1 MAQLSL
7 FLVVLLALVIPIFM
21 ARFQISTVPTAV
33 AEIIVGIIMGSS
45 GFNLIIST
53 HDLTFLSNLGV
64 TLLMFLSGMEI
75 DFDILQRKDSS
86 KSKSHAGK
94 TVNPIK
100 IAVTAFG
107 GIMVMAVV
115 LAFAL
120 RAMGLFSE
128 VMLAAIILMT
138 VALGVVIATL
148 KEKDILNRPIRQTV
162 LLTAVLGEVIPLLLL
177 TIYASINGG
186 NAEQLW
192 LIILLF
198 LAAIFLLRRFKQP
211 YVWFANVTKATTQL
225 DIRLAFFL
233 IFALVTVAQT
243 VGAENIL
250 GAFLAGMVMKL
261 LEPSEATKDKLTSIG
276 YGFFIP
282 IFFIMTGVR
291 LNLRSLFTQPQ
302 ALMLIPVF
310 IMTGVGLNL
319 RSLFGKPSSL
329 MLLPVLVIFLLIAKL
344 PVVLTYMRY
353 FQKRNAFAGGFLTAT
368 TITIVLPTLQVA
380 RKLHAITSTQSDAFI
395 LAAVIV
401 CILSPIVFNS
411 NFVLLPEDKIKKT
424 VSIVGANAMTVPVA
438 HDLHDN
444 WYSVKMF
451 TGDQDR
457 YETYD
462 SRVENL
468 TFLSDLNQKT
478 LEKDGVFDCD
488 IFVASTHIDEVNIK
502 LARMAQEVGVERVI
516 ARLGQVNSD
525 TVDEF
530 RQKNIEIFNFTNVR
544 AALMRALIE
553 TPTVYKIITDTKNVL
568 YSVKVENTHYTG
580 KPLADLDFIDKITVS
595 RIRRGD
601 EWLIPHGWTVIE
613 PGDILVFSGEF
624 KVADHV
630 RDLLSHE

>member
-21 ARFQISTVPTAV
+21 ARFQISNVPTAV

-45 GFNLIIST
+45 GFNLITST
-53 HDLTFLSNLGV
+53 HDLTLLSNLGV
-64 TLLMFLSGMEI
+64 ILLMFLSGMEI
-75 DFDILQRKDSS
+75 DFDLLQRKNNPKG
-86 KSKSHAGK
+86 KSQAGK
-94 TVNPIK
+94 TVDPLKTAI
-100 IAVTAFG
+100 TAFI
-107 GIMVMAVV
+107 GIVIMAFV
-115 LAFAL
+115 LAYVL
-120 RAMGLFSE
+120 RLTGLFSE

-148 KEKDILNRPIRQTV
+148 KEKDILGRPIGQTI

-198 LAAIFLLRRFKQP
+198 VAAIFLLRRFKQP
-211 YVWFANVTKATTQL
+211 YLWFAKITKSTTQL

-233 IFALVTVAQT
+233 IFALVTVAET

-282 IFFIMTGVR
+282 IFFIMTGV
-291 LNLRSLFTQPQ
+291 
-302 ALMLIPVF
+302 
-310 IMTGVGLNL
+310 GLNL
-319 RSLFGKPSSL
+319 RSLFAHPSSL
-329 MLLPVLVIFLLIAKL
+329 MLLPVLVIFLFIAKV
-344 PVVLTYMRY
+344 PVLLTYVRY
-353 FQKRNAFAGGFLTAT
+353 FQKKNAFAGGFLTAT

-411 NFVLLPEDKIKKT
+411 NFVLLPEDKIKEK
-424 VSIVGANAMTVPVA
+424 VAIVGANSVTVPVA
-438 HDLHDN
+438 HDLHAN

-451 TGDQDR
+451 TDKKNQ
-457 YETYD
+457 YKTYD

-468 TFLSDLNQKT
+468 TFLPNLDEET
-478 LEKDGVFDCD
+478 LEKDGVFDGD
-488 IFVASTHIDEVNIK
+488 IVVAANRADEDNIK
-502 LARMAQEVGVERVI
+502 IARMAKEKGVNRVI
-516 ARLGQVNSD
+516 ARLSEVDSKTLTEFNEKGIEVFNS
-525 TVDEF
+525 
-530 RQKNIEIFNFTNVR
+530 TNVH
-544 AALMRALIE
+544 AALMRAMIE
-553 TPTVYKIITDTKNVL
+553 SPTVYRIMTDTKNIL
-568 YSVKVENTHYTG
+568 YSVKVKNTHYTG
-580 KPLADLDFIDKITVS
+580 RQLMDLEFIDQITVS
-595 RIRRGD
+595 RIKRGD
-601 EWLIPHGWTVIE
+601 EWLIPRGATVIE

-624 KVADHV
+624 KVADRV
-630 RDLLSHE
+630 RDLLSKE

>member
-21 ARFQISTVPTAV
+21 ARFQISNVPTAV

-45 GFNLIIST
+45 GFNLITST
-53 HDLTFLSNLGV
+53 HDLTLLSNLGV
-64 TLLMFLSGMEI
+64 ILLMFLSGMEI
-75 DFDILQRKDSS
+75 DFDLLQRKNNPKG
-86 KSKSHAGK
+86 KSQAGK
-94 TVNPIK
+94 TVDPLKTAI
-100 IAVTAFG
+100 TAFI
-107 GIMVMAVV
+107 GIVIMAFV
-115 LAFAL
+115 LAYVL
-120 RAMGLFSE
+120 RLTGLFSE

-148 KEKDILNRPIRQTV
+148 KEKDILGRPIGQTI

-198 LAAIFLLRRFKQP
+198 VAAIFLLRRFKQP
-211 YVWFANVTKATTQL
+211 YLWFAKITKSTTQL

-233 IFALVTVAQT
+233 IFALVTVAET

-261 LEPSEATKDKLTSIG
+261 LEPSEDTKDKLTSIG

-282 IFFIMTGVR
+282 IFFIMTGV
-291 LNLRSLFTQPQ
+291 
-302 ALMLIPVF
+302 
-310 IMTGVGLNL
+310 GLNL
-319 RSLFGKPSSL
+319 RSLFAHPSSL
-329 MLLPVLVIFLLIAKL
+329 MLLPVLVIFLFIAKV
-344 PVVLTYMRY
+344 PVLLTYVRY
-353 FQKRNAFAGGFLTAT
+353 FQKKNAFAGGFLTAT

-411 NFVLLPEDKIKKT
+411 NFVLLPEDKIKEK
-424 VSIVGANAMTVPVA
+424 VAIVGANAVTVPVA
-438 HDLHDN
+438 HDLHAN

-451 TGDQDR
+451 TDKKNQ
-457 YETYD
+457 YKTYD

-468 TFLSDLNQKT
+468 TFLPNLDEET
-478 LEKDGVFDCD
+478 LEKDGVFDGD
-488 IFVASTHIDEVNIK
+488 IVVAANRADEDNIK
-502 LARMAQEVGVERVI
+502 IARMAKEKGVNRVI
-516 ARLGQVNSD
+516 ARLSEVDSKTLTEFNEKGIEVFNS
-525 TVDEF
+525 
-530 RQKNIEIFNFTNVR
+530 TNVH
-544 AALMRALIE
+544 AALMRAMIE
-553 TPTVYKIITDTKNVL
+553 SPTVYRIMTDTKNIL
-568 YSVKVENTHYTG
+568 YSVKVKNTHYTG
-580 KPLADLDFIDKITVS
+580 RQLMDLEFIDQITVS
-595 RIRRGD
+595 RIKRGD
-601 EWLIPHGWTVIE
+601 EWLIPRGSTVIE

-624 KVADHV
+624 KVADRV
-630 RDLLSHE
+630 RDLLSKE

>member
-21 ARFQISTVPTAV
+21 ARFQISNVPTAV
-33 AEIIVGIIMGSS
+33 AEIIVGIVMGSS
-45 GFNLIIST
+45 GFNLITST

-64 TLLMFLSGMEI
+64 ILLMFLSGMEI
-75 DFDILQRKDSS
+75 DFDLLQRKNNPKG
-86 KSKSHAGK
+86 KSQAGK
-94 TVNPIK
+94 TVDPLKTAI
-100 IAVTAFG
+100 TAFI
-107 GIMVMAVV
+107 GIVVMAFV
-115 LAFAL
+115 LAYIL
-120 RAMGLFSE
+120 RLTGLFSE

-148 KEKDILNRPIRQTV
+148 KEKDILGRPIGQTI

-177 TIYASINGG
+177 TIYASVNGG

-198 LAAIFLLRRFKQP
+198 AAAIFLLRRFKQP
-211 YVWFANVTKATTQL
+211 YLWFAKITKATTQL

-233 IFALVTVAQT
+233 IFALVTVAER

-282 IFFIMTGVR
+282 IFFIMTGV
-291 LNLRSLFTQPQ
+291 
-302 ALMLIPVF
+302 
-310 IMTGVGLNL
+310 GLNL
-319 RSLFGKPSSL
+319 RSLFAHPSSL
-329 MLLPVLVIFLLIAKL
+329 MLLPVLVIFLFIAKA

-353 FQKRNAFAGGFLTAT
+353 FQKKNAFAGGFLTAT

-411 NFVLLPEDKIKKT
+411 NFVLLPEDKIKEK
-424 VSIVGANAMTVPVA
+424 VAIVGANAVTVPVA
-438 HDLHDN
+438 HDLHAN

-451 TGDQDR
+451 TDKKNQ
-457 YETYD
+457 YKTYD

-468 TFLSDLNQKT
+468 TFLPNLDEET
-478 LEKDGVFDCD
+478 LEKDGVFDGD
-488 IFVASTHIDEVNIK
+488 IVVAANRADEDNIK
-502 LARMAQEVGVERVI
+502 IARMAKEKGINRVI
-516 ARLGQVNSD
+516 ARLSEVDSKTLAEFNEKGIEVFNS
-525 TVDEF
+525 
-530 RQKNIEIFNFTNVR
+530 TNVH
-544 AALMRALIE
+544 AALMRAMIE
-553 TPTVYKIITDTKNVL
+553 SPTVYRIMTDTKNIL
-568 YSVKVENTHYTG
+568 YSVKVKNTHYTG
-580 KPLADLDFIDKITVS
+580 RQLMDLEFIDQITVS
-595 RIRRGD
+595 RIKRGD
-601 EWLIPHGWTVIE
+601 KWLIPRGATVIE

-624 KVADHV
+624 KVADRV
-630 RDLLSHE
+630 RDLLSKE

>member
-148 KEKDILNRPIRQTV
+148 KEKDILNRPIGQTV

-261 LEPSEATKDKLTSIG
+261 IEPSEATKDKLTSIG

-282 IFFIMTGVR
+282 IF
-291 LNLRSLFTQPQ
+291 
-302 ALMLIPVF
+302 F

-516 ARLGQVNSD
+516 ARLGQVNSN

>member
-21 ARFQISTVPTAV
+21 ARFQISNVPTAV

-45 GFNLIIST
+45 GFNLITST
-53 HDLTFLSNLGV
+53 HDLTLLSNLGV
-64 TLLMFLSGMEI
+64 ILLMFLSGMEI
-75 DFDILQRKDSS
+75 DFDLLQRKNNPKG
-86 KSKSHAGK
+86 KSQAGK
-94 TVNPIK
+94 TVDPLKTAI
-100 IAVTAFG
+100 TAFI
-107 GIMVMAVV
+107 GIVIMAFV
-115 LAFAL
+115 LAYVL
-120 RAMGLFSE
+120 RLTGLFSE

-148 KEKDILNRPIRQTV
+148 KEKDILGRPIGQTI

-198 LAAIFLLRRFKQP
+198 VAAIFLLRRFKQP
-211 YVWFANVTKATTQL
+211 YLWFAKITKSTTQL

-233 IFALVTVAQT
+233 IFALVTVAER

-250 GAFLAGMVMKL
+250 GAFLAGVVMKL

-282 IFFIMTGVR
+282 IFFIMTGV
-291 LNLRSLFTQPQ
+291 
-302 ALMLIPVF
+302 
-310 IMTGVGLNL
+310 GLNL
-319 RSLFGKPSSL
+319 RSLFAHPSSL
-329 MLLPVLVIFLLIAKL
+329 MLLPVLVIFLFIAKV
-344 PVVLTYMRY
+344 PVLLTYVRY
-353 FQKRNAFAGGFLTAT
+353 FQKKNAFAGGFLTAT

-411 NFVLLPEDKIKKT
+411 NFVLLPEDKIKEK
-424 VSIVGANAMTVPVA
+424 VAIVGANAVTVPVA
-438 HDLHDN
+438 HDLHAN

-451 TGDQDR
+451 TDKKNQ
-457 YETYD
+457 YKTYD

-468 TFLSDLNQKT
+468 TFLPNLDEET
-478 LEKDGVFDCD
+478 LEKDGVFDGD
-488 IFVASTHIDEVNIK
+488 IVVAANRADEDNIK
-502 LARMAQEVGVERVI
+502 IARMAKEKGVNRVI
-516 ARLGQVNSD
+516 ARLSEVDSKTLTEFNEKGIEVFNS
-525 TVDEF
+525 
-530 RQKNIEIFNFTNVR
+530 TNVH
-544 AALMRALIE
+544 AALMRAMIE
-553 TPTVYKIITDTKNVL
+553 SPTVYRIMTDTKNIL
-568 YSVKVENTHYTG
+568 YSVKVKNTHYTG
-580 KPLADLDFIDKITVS
+580 RQLMDLEFIDQITVS
-595 RIRRGD
+595 RIKRGD
-601 EWLIPHGWTVIE
+601 EWLIPRGATVIE

-624 KVADHV
+624 KAADRV
-630 RDLLSHE
+630 RDLLSKE

>member
-21 ARFQISTVPTAV
+21 ARFQISNVPTAV

-45 GFNLIIST
+45 GFNLITST
-53 HDLTFLSNLGV
+53 HDLTLLSNLGV
-64 TLLMFLSGMEI
+64 ILLMFLSGMEI
-75 DFDILQRKDSS
+75 DFDLLQRKNNPKG
-86 KSKSHAGK
+86 KSQAGK
-94 TVNPIK
+94 TVDPLKTAI
-100 IAVTAFG
+100 TAFI
-107 GIMVMAVV
+107 GIVIMAFV
-115 LAFAL
+115 LAYVL
-120 RAMGLFSE
+120 RLTGLFSE

-148 KEKDILNRPIRQTV
+148 KEKDILGRPIGQTI

-198 LAAIFLLRRFKQP
+198 VAAIFLLRRFKQP
-211 YVWFANVTKATTQL
+211 YLWFAKITKSTTQL

-233 IFALVTVAQT
+233 IFALVTVAET

-282 IFFIMTGVR
+282 IFFIMTGV
-291 LNLRSLFTQPQ
+291 
-302 ALMLIPVF
+302 
-310 IMTGVGLNL
+310 GLNL
-319 RSLFGKPSSL
+319 RSLFAHPSSL
-329 MLLPVLVIFLLIAKL
+329 MLLPVLVIFLFIAKV
-344 PVVLTYMRY
+344 PVLLTYVRY
-353 FQKRNAFAGGFLTAT
+353 FQKKNAFAGGFLTAT

-411 NFVLLPEDKIKKT
+411 NFVLLPEDKIKEK
-424 VSIVGANAMTVPVA
+424 VAIVGANAVTVPVA
-438 HDLHDN
+438 HDLHAN

-451 TGDQDR
+451 TDKKNQ
-457 YETYD
+457 YKTYD

-468 TFLSDLNQKT
+468 TFLPNLDEET
-478 LEKDGVFDCD
+478 LEKDGVFDGD
-488 IFVASTHIDEVNIK
+488 IVVAANRADEDNIK
-502 LARMAQEVGVERVI
+502 IARMAKEKGVNRVI
-516 ARLGQVNSD
+516 ARLSEVDSKTLTEFNEKGIEVFNS
-525 TVDEF
+525 
-530 RQKNIEIFNFTNVR
+530 TNVH
-544 AALMRALIE
+544 AALMRAMIE
-553 TPTVYKIITDTKNVL
+553 SPTVYRIMTDTKNIL
-568 YSVKVENTHYTG
+568 YSVKVKNTHYTG
-580 KPLADLDFIDKITVS
+580 RQLMDLEFIDHITVS
-595 RIRRGD
+595 RIKRGD
-601 EWLIPHGWTVIE
+601 EWLIPRGATVIE

-624 KVADHV
+624 KVADRV
-630 RDLLSHE
+630 RDLLSKE

>member
-21 ARFQISTVPTAV
+21 ARFQISNVPTAV

-45 GFNLIIST
+45 GFNLITST
-53 HDLTFLSNLGV
+53 HDLTLLSNLGV
-64 TLLMFLSGMEI
+64 ILLMFLSGMEI
-75 DFDILQRKDSS
+75 DFDLLQRKNNPKG
-86 KSKSHAGK
+86 KSQAGK
-94 TVNPIK
+94 TVDPLKTAI
-100 IAVTAFG
+100 TAFI
-107 GIMVMAVV
+107 GIVIMAFV
-115 LAFAL
+115 LAYVL
-120 RAMGLFSE
+120 RLTGLFSE

-148 KEKDILNRPIRQTV
+148 KEKDILGRPIGQTI

-198 LAAIFLLRRFKQP
+198 VAAIFLLRRFKQP
-211 YVWFANVTKATTQL
+211 YLWFAKITKSTTQL

-233 IFALVTVAQT
+233 IFALVTVAER

-282 IFFIMTGVR
+282 IFFIMTGV
-291 LNLRSLFTQPQ
+291 
-302 ALMLIPVF
+302 
-310 IMTGVGLNL
+310 GLNL
-319 RSLFGKPSSL
+319 RSLFAHPSSL
-329 MLLPVLVIFLLIAKL
+329 MLLPVLVIFLFIAKV
-344 PVVLTYMRY
+344 PVLLTYVRY
-353 FQKRNAFAGGFLTAT
+353 FQKKNAFAGGFLTAT

-411 NFVLLPEDKIKKT
+411 NFVLLPEDKIKEK
-424 VSIVGANAMTVPVA
+424 VAIVGANAVTVPVA
-438 HDLHDN
+438 HDLHAN

-451 TGDQDR
+451 TDKKNQ
-457 YETYD
+457 YKTYD

-468 TFLSDLNQKT
+468 TFLPNLDEET
-478 LEKDGVFDCD
+478 LEKDGVFDGD
-488 IFVASTHIDEVNIK
+488 IVVAANRADEDNIK
-502 LARMAQEVGVERVI
+502 IARMAKEKGINRVI
-516 ARLGQVNSD
+516 ARLSEVDSKTLTEFNEKGIEVFNS
-525 TVDEF
+525 
-530 RQKNIEIFNFTNVR
+530 TNVH
-544 AALMRALIE
+544 AALMRAMIE
-553 TPTVYKIITDTKNVL
+553 SPTVYRIMTDTKNIL
-568 YSVKVENTHYTG
+568 YSVKVKNTHYTG
-580 KPLADLDFIDKITVS
+580 RQLMDLEFIDQITVS
-595 RIRRGD
+595 RIKRGD
-601 EWLIPHGWTVIE
+601 EWLIPRGATVIE

-624 KVADHV
+624 KVADRV
-630 RDLLSHE
+630 RDLLSKE

>member
-21 ARFQISTVPTAV
+21 ARFQISNVPTAV

-45 GFNLIIST
+45 GFNLITST
-53 HDLTFLSNLGV
+53 HDLTLLSNLGV
-64 TLLMFLSGMEI
+64 ILLMFLSGMEI
-75 DFDILQRKDSS
+75 DFDLLQRKNNPKG
-86 KSKSHAGK
+86 KSQAGK
-94 TVNPIK
+94 TVDPLKTAI
-100 IAVTAFG
+100 TAFI
-107 GIMVMAVV
+107 GIVIMAFV
-115 LAFAL
+115 LAYVL
-120 RAMGLFSE
+120 RLTGLFSE

-148 KEKDILNRPIRQTV
+148 KEKDILGRPIGQTI

-198 LAAIFLLRRFKQP
+198 VAAIFLLRRFKQP
-211 YVWFANVTKATTQL
+211 YLWFAKITKSTTQL

-233 IFALVTVAQT
+233 IFALVTVAER

-261 LEPSEATKDKLTSIG
+261 LEPSETTKDKLTSIG

-282 IFFIMTGVR
+282 IFFIMTGV
-291 LNLRSLFTQPQ
+291 
-302 ALMLIPVF
+302 
-310 IMTGVGLNL
+310 GLNL
-319 RSLFGKPSSL
+319 RSLFAHPSSL
-329 MLLPVLVIFLLIAKL
+329 MLLPVLVIFLFIAKV
-344 PVVLTYMRY
+344 PVLLTYVRY
-353 FQKRNAFAGGFLTAT
+353 FQKKNAFAGGFLTAT

-411 NFVLLPEDKIKKT
+411 NFVLLPEDKIKEK
-424 VSIVGANAMTVPVA
+424 VAIVGANAVTVPVA
-438 HDLHDN
+438 HDLHAN

-451 TGDQDR
+451 TDKKNQ
-457 YETYD
+457 YKTYD

-468 TFLSDLNQKT
+468 TFLPNLDEET
-478 LEKDGVFDCD
+478 LEKDGVFDGD
-488 IFVASTHIDEVNIK
+488 IVVAANRADEDNIK
-502 LARMAQEVGVERVI
+502 IARMAKEKGVNRVI
-516 ARLGQVNSD
+516 ARLSEVDSKTLTEFNEKGIEVFNS
-525 TVDEF
+525 
-530 RQKNIEIFNFTNVR
+530 TNVH
-544 AALMRALIE
+544 AALMRAMIE
-553 TPTVYKIITDTKNVL
+553 SPTVYRIMTDTKNIL
-568 YSVKVENTHYTG
+568 YSVKVKNTHYTG
-580 KPLADLDFIDKITVS
+580 RQLMDLEFIDQITVS
-595 RIRRGD
+595 RIKRGD
-601 EWLIPHGWTVIE
+601 EWLIPRGATVIE

-624 KVADHV
+624 KVADRV
-630 RDLLSHE
+630 RDLLSKE

>member
-21 ARFQISTVPTAV
+21 ARFQISNVPTAV

-45 GFNLIIST
+45 GFNLITST

-64 TLLMFLSGMEI
+64 ILLMFLSGMEI
-75 DFDILQRKDSS
+75 DFDLLQRKNNPKG
-86 KSKSHAGK
+86 KSQAGK
-94 TVNPIK
+94 TVDPLKTAI
-100 IAVTAFG
+100 TAFI
-107 GIMVMAVV
+107 GIVIMAFV
-115 LAFAL
+115 LAYVL
-120 RAMGLFSE
+120 RLTGLFSE

-148 KEKDILNRPIRQTV
+148 KEKDILGRPIGQTI

-198 LAAIFLLRRFKQP
+198 VAAIFLLRRFKQP
-211 YVWFANVTKATTQL
+211 YLWFAKITKSTTQL

-233 IFALVTVAQT
+233 IFALVTVAET

-250 GAFLAGMVMKL
+250 GAFLAGVVMKL

-282 IFFIMTGVR
+282 IFFIMTGV
-291 LNLRSLFTQPQ
+291 
-302 ALMLIPVF
+302 
-310 IMTGVGLNL
+310 GLNL
-319 RSLFGKPSSL
+319 RSLFAHPSSL
-329 MLLPVLVIFLLIAKL
+329 MLLPVLVIFLFIAKV
-344 PVVLTYMRY
+344 PVLLTYVRY
-353 FQKRNAFAGGFLTAT
+353 FQKKNAFAGGFLTAT

-411 NFVLLPEDKIKKT
+411 NFVLLPEDKIKEK
-424 VSIVGANAMTVPVA
+424 VAIVGANAVTVPVA
-438 HDLHDN
+438 HDLHAN

-451 TGDQDR
+451 TDKKNQ
-457 YETYD
+457 YKTYD

-468 TFLSDLNQKT
+468 TFLPNLDEET
-478 LEKDGVFDCD
+478 LEKDGVFDGD
-488 IFVASTHIDEVNIK
+488 IVVAASRADEDNIK
-502 LARMAQEVGVERVI
+502 IARMAKEKGVNRVI
-516 ARLGQVNSD
+516 ARLSEVDSKTLTEFNEKGIEVFNS
-525 TVDEF
+525 
-530 RQKNIEIFNFTNVR
+530 TNVH
-544 AALMRALIE
+544 AALMRAMIE
-553 TPTVYKIITDTKNVL
+553 SPTVYRIMTDTKNIL
-568 YSVKVENTHYTG
+568 YSVKVKNTHYTG
-580 KPLADLDFIDKITVS
+580 RQLMDLEFIDQITVS
-595 RIRRGD
+595 RIKRGD
-601 EWLIPHGWTVIE
+601 EWLIPRGATVIE

-624 KVADHV
+624 KVADRV
-630 RDLLSHE
+630 RDLLSKE

>member
-21 ARFQISTVPTAV
+21 ARFQISNVPTAV

-45 GFNLIIST
+45 GFNLITST

-64 TLLMFLSGMEI
+64 ILLMFLSGMEI
-75 DFDILQRKDSS
+75 DFDLLQRKNNPKG
-86 KSKSHAGK
+86 KSQAGK
-94 TVNPIK
+94 TVDPLKTAI
-100 IAVTAFG
+100 TAFI
-107 GIMVMAVV
+107 GIVIMAFV
-115 LAFAL
+115 LAYVL
-120 RAMGLFSE
+120 RLTGLFSE

-148 KEKDILNRPIRQTV
+148 KEKDILGRPIGQTI

-198 LAAIFLLRRFKQP
+198 VAAIFLLRRFKQP
-211 YVWFANVTKATTQL
+211 YLWFAKITKSTTQL

-233 IFALVTVAQT
+233 IFALVTVAET

-282 IFFIMTGVR
+282 IFFIMTGV
-291 LNLRSLFTQPQ
+291 
-302 ALMLIPVF
+302 
-310 IMTGVGLNL
+310 GLNL
-319 RSLFGKPSSL
+319 RSLFAHPSSL
-329 MLLPVLVIFLLIAKL
+329 MLLPVLVIFLFIAKV
-344 PVVLTYMRY
+344 PVLLTYVRY
-353 FQKRNAFAGGFLTAT
+353 FQKKNAFAGGFLTAT

-411 NFVLLPEDKIKKT
+411 NFVLLPEDKIKEK
-424 VSIVGANAMTVPVA
+424 VAIVGANAVTVPVA
-438 HDLHDN
+438 HDLHAN

-451 TGDQDR
+451 TDKKNQ
-457 YETYD
+457 YKTYD

-468 TFLSDLNQKT
+468 TFLPNLDEET
-478 LEKDGVFDCD
+478 LEKDGVFDGD
-488 IFVASTHIDEVNIK
+488 IVVAANRTDEDNIK
-502 LARMAQEVGVERVI
+502 IARMAKEKGINRVI
-516 ARLGQVNSD
+516 ARLSEVDSKTLTEFNEKGIEVFNS
-525 TVDEF
+525 
-530 RQKNIEIFNFTNVR
+530 TNVH
-544 AALMRALIE
+544 AALMRAMIE
-553 TPTVYKIITDTKNVL
+553 SPTVYRIMTDTKNIL
-568 YSVKVENTHYTG
+568 YSVKVKNTHYTG
-580 KPLADLDFIDKITVS
+580 RQLMDLEFIDQITVS
-595 RIRRGD
+595 RIKRGD
-601 EWLIPHGWTVIE
+601 EWLIPRGATVIE
-613 PGDILVFSGEF
+613 QGDILVFSGEF
-624 KVADHV
+624 KVADRV
-630 RDLLSHE
+630 RDLLSKE

>member
-21 ARFQISTVPTAV
+21 ARFQISNVPTAV
-33 AEIIVGIIMGSS
+33 AEIIVGIVMGSS
-45 GFNLIIST
+45 GFNLITSMY
-53 HDLTFLSNLGV
+53 DLTFLSNLGV
-64 TLLMFLSGMEI
+64 ILLMFLSGMEI
-75 DFDILQRKDSS
+75 DFDLLQRKNNPKG
-86 KSKSHAGK
+86 KSQAGK
-94 TVNPIK
+94 TVDPLKTAI
-100 IAVTAFG
+100 TAFI
-107 GIMVMAVV
+107 GIVVMAFV
-115 LAFAL
+115 LAYIL
-120 RAMGLFSE
+120 RLTGLFSE

-148 KEKDILNRPIRQTV
+148 KEKNILGRPIGQTI

-177 TIYASINGG
+177 MIYASVNGG

-198 LAAIFLLRRFKQP
+198 AAAIFLLRRFKQP
-211 YVWFANVTKATTQL
+211 YLWFAKITKATTQL

-233 IFALVTVAQT
+233 IFALVTVAER

-291 LNLRSLFTQPQ
+291 LNLRSLF
-302 ALMLIPVF
+302 AH
-310 IMTGVGLNL
+310 
-319 RSLFGKPSSL
+319 PSSL
-329 MLLPVLVIFLLIAKL
+329 MLLPVLVIFLFIAKA

-353 FQKRNAFAGGFLTAT
+353 FQKKNAFAGGFLTAT

-411 NFVLLPEDKIKKT
+411 NFVLLPEDKIKEK
-424 VSIVGANAMTVPVA
+424 VAIVGANAVTVPVA
-438 HDLHDN
+438 HDLHAN

-451 TGDQDR
+451 TDKKNQ
-457 YETYD
+457 YKTYD

-468 TFLSDLNQKT
+468 TFLPNLDEET
-478 LEKDGVFDCD
+478 LEKGGVFDGD
-488 IFVASTHIDEVNIK
+488 IVVAANRADEDNIK
-502 LARMAQEVGVERVI
+502 IARMAKEKGVNRVI
-516 ARLGQVNSD
+516 ARLSEVDSKTLTEFNEKGIEVFNS
-525 TVDEF
+525 
-530 RQKNIEIFNFTNVR
+530 TNVH
-544 AALMRALIE
+544 AALMRAMIE
-553 TPTVYKIITDTKNVL
+553 SPTVYRIMTDTKNIL
-568 YSVKVENTHYTG
+568 YSVKVKNTHYTG
-580 KPLADLDFIDKITVS
+580 RQLMDLEFIDQITVS
-595 RIRRGD
+595 RIKRGD
-601 EWLIPHGWTVIE
+601 EWLIPRGATEIE
-613 PGDILVFSGEF
+613 PEDILVFSGEF
-624 KVADHV
+624 KVADRV
-630 RDLLSHE
+630 RDLLSKE

>member
-21 ARFQISTVPTAV
+21 ARFQISNVPTAV

-45 GFNLIIST
+45 GFNLITST

-64 TLLMFLSGMEI
+64 ILLMFLSGMEI
-75 DFDILQRKDSS
+75 DFDLLQRKNNPKG
-86 KSKSHAGK
+86 KSQAGK
-94 TVNPIK
+94 TVDPLKTAI
-100 IAVTAFG
+100 TAFI
-107 GIMVMAVV
+107 GIVIMAFV
-115 LAFAL
+115 LAYVL
-120 RAMGLFSE
+120 RLTGLFSE

-148 KEKDILNRPIRQTV
+148 KEKDILGRPIGQTI

-198 LAAIFLLRRFKQP
+198 VAAIFLLRRFKQP
-211 YVWFANVTKATTQL
+211 YLWFAKITKSTTQL

-233 IFALVTVAQT
+233 IFALVTVAET

-250 GAFLAGMVMKL
+250 GAFLAGVVMKL

-282 IFFIMTGVR
+282 IFFIMTGV
-291 LNLRSLFTQPQ
+291 
-302 ALMLIPVF
+302 
-310 IMTGVGLNL
+310 GLNL
-319 RSLFGKPSSL
+319 RSLFAHPSSL
-329 MLLPVLVIFLLIAKL
+329 MLLPVLVIFLFIAKV
-344 PVVLTYMRY
+344 PVLLTYVRY
-353 FQKRNAFAGGFLTAT
+353 FQKKNAFAGGFLTAT

-411 NFVLLPEDKIKKT
+411 NFVLLPEDKIKEK
-424 VSIVGANAMTVPVA
+424 VAIVGANAVTVPVA
-438 HDLHDN
+438 HDLHAN

-451 TGDQDR
+451 TDKKNQ
-457 YETYD
+457 YKTYD

-468 TFLSDLNQKT
+468 TFLPNLDEEM
-478 LEKDGVFDCD
+478 LEKDGVFDGD
-488 IFVASTHIDEVNIK
+488 IVVAANRADEDNIK
-502 LARMAQEVGVERVI
+502 IARMAKEKGVNRVI
-516 ARLGQVNSD
+516 ARLSEVDSKTLTEFNEKGIEVFNS
-525 TVDEF
+525 
-530 RQKNIEIFNFTNVR
+530 TNVH
-544 AALMRALIE
+544 AALMRAMIE
-553 TPTVYKIITDTKNVL
+553 SPTVYRIMTDTKNIL
-568 YSVKVENTHYTG
+568 YSVKVKNTHYTG
-580 KPLADLDFIDKITVS
+580 RQLMDLEFIDQITVS
-595 RIRRGD
+595 RIKRGD
-601 EWLIPHGWTVIE
+601 EWLIPRGATVIE
-613 PGDILVFSGEF
+613 QGDILVFSGEF
-624 KVADHV
+624 KAADRV
-630 RDLLSHE
+630 RDLLSKE

>member
-21 ARFQISTVPTAV
+21 ARFQISNVPTAV

-45 GFNLIIST
+45 GFNLITST

-64 TLLMFLSGMEI
+64 ILLMFLSGMEI
-75 DFDILQRKDSS
+75 DFDLLQRKNNPKG
-86 KSKSHAGK
+86 KSQAGK
-94 TVNPIK
+94 TVDPLKTAI
-100 IAVTAFG
+100 TAFI
-107 GIMVMAVV
+107 GIVIMAFV
-115 LAFAL
+115 LAYVL
-120 RAMGLFSE
+120 RLTGLFSE

-148 KEKDILNRPIRQTV
+148 KEKDILGRPIGQTI

-198 LAAIFLLRRFKQP
+198 VAAIFLLRRFKQP
-211 YVWFANVTKATTQL
+211 YLWFAKITKSTTQL

-233 IFALVTVAQT
+233 IFALVTVAET

-282 IFFIMTGVR
+282 IFFIMTGV
-291 LNLRSLFTQPQ
+291 
-302 ALMLIPVF
+302 
-310 IMTGVGLNL
+310 GLNL
-319 RSLFGKPSSL
+319 RSLFAHPSSL
-329 MLLPVLVIFLLIAKL
+329 MLLPVLVIFLFIAKV
-344 PVVLTYMRY
+344 PVLLTYVRY
-353 FQKRNAFAGGFLTAT
+353 FQKKNAFAGGFLTAT

-411 NFVLLPEDKIKKT
+411 NFVLLPEDKIKEK
-424 VSIVGANAMTVPVA
+424 VAIVGANAVTVPVA
-438 HDLHDN
+438 HDLHAN

-451 TGDQDR
+451 TDKKNQ
-457 YETYD
+457 YKTYD

-468 TFLSDLNQKT
+468 TFLPNLDEET
-478 LEKDGVFDCD
+478 LEKDGVFDGD
-488 IFVASTHIDEVNIK
+488 IVVAANRADEDNIK
-502 LARMAQEVGVERVI
+502 IARMAKEKGVNRVI
-516 ARLGQVNSD
+516 ARLSEVDSKTLTEFNEKGIEVFNS
-525 TVDEF
+525 
-530 RQKNIEIFNFTNVR
+530 TNVH
-544 AALMRALIE
+544 AALMRAMIE
-553 TPTVYKIITDTKNVL
+553 SPTVYRIMTDTKNIL
-568 YSVKVENTHYTG
+568 YSVKVKNTHYTG
-580 KPLADLDFIDKITVS
+580 RQLMDLEFIDQITVS
-595 RIRRGD
+595 RIKRGD
-601 EWLIPHGWTVIE
+601 EWLIPRGATVIE
-613 PGDILVFSGEF
+613 PEDILVFSGEF
-624 KVADHV
+624 KVADRV
-630 RDLLSHE
+630 RDLLSKE

>member
-21 ARFQISTVPTAV
+21 ARFQISNVPTAV

-45 GFNLIIST
+45 GFNLITST

-64 TLLMFLSGMEI
+64 ILLMFLSGMEI
-75 DFDILQRKDSS
+75 DFDLLQRKNNPKG
-86 KSKSHAGK
+86 KSQAGK
-94 TVNPIK
+94 TVDPLKTAI
-100 IAVTAFG
+100 TAFI
-107 GIMVMAVV
+107 GIVIMAFV
-115 LAFAL
+115 LAYVL
-120 RAMGLFSE
+120 RLTGLFSE

-148 KEKDILNRPIRQTV
+148 KEKDILGRPIGQTI

-198 LAAIFLLRRFKQP
+198 VAAIFLLRRFKQP
-211 YVWFANVTKATTQL
+211 YLWFAKITKSTTQL

-233 IFALVTVAQT
+233 IFALVTVAET

-250 GAFLAGMVMKL
+250 GAFLAGVVMKL

-282 IFFIMTGVR
+282 IFFIMTGV
-291 LNLRSLFTQPQ
+291 
-302 ALMLIPVF
+302 
-310 IMTGVGLNL
+310 GLNL
-319 RSLFGKPSSL
+319 RSLFAHPSSL
-329 MLLPVLVIFLLIAKL
+329 MLLPVLVIFLFIAKV
-344 PVVLTYMRY
+344 PVLLTYVRY
-353 FQKRNAFAGGFLTAT
+353 FQKKNAFAGGFLTAT

-411 NFVLLPEDKIKKT
+411 NFVLLPEDKIKEK
-424 VSIVGANAMTVPVA
+424 VAIVGANAVTVPVA
-438 HDLHDN
+438 HDLHAN

-451 TGDQDR
+451 TDKKNQ
-457 YETYD
+457 YKTYD

-468 TFLSDLNQKT
+468 TFLPNLDEET
-478 LEKDGVFDCD
+478 LEKDGVFDGD
-488 IFVASTHIDEVNIK
+488 IVVAANRADEDNIK
-502 LARMAQEVGVERVI
+502 IARIAKEKGVNRVI
-516 ARLGQVNSD
+516 ARLSEVDSKTLTEFNEKGIEVFNS
-525 TVDEF
+525 
-530 RQKNIEIFNFTNVR
+530 TNVH
-544 AALMRALIE
+544 AALMRAMIE
-553 TPTVYKIITDTKNVL
+553 SPTVYRIMTDTKNIL
-568 YSVKVENTHYTG
+568 YSVKVKNTHYTG
-580 KPLADLDFIDKITVS
+580 RQLMDLEFIDQITVS
-595 RIRRGD
+595 RIKRGD
-601 EWLIPHGWTVIE
+601 EWLIPRGATVIE

-624 KVADHV
+624 KVADRV
-630 RDLLSHE
+630 RDLLSKE

>member
-21 ARFQISTVPTAV
+21 ARFQISNVPTAV

-45 GFNLIIST
+45 GFNLITST

-64 TLLMFLSGMEI
+64 ILLMFLSGMEI
-75 DFDILQRKDSS
+75 DFDLLQRKNNPKG
-86 KSKSHAGK
+86 KSQAGK
-94 TVNPIK
+94 TVDPLKTAI
-100 IAVTAFG
+100 TAFI
-107 GIMVMAVV
+107 GIVIMAFV
-115 LAFAL
+115 LAYVL
-120 RAMGLFSE
+120 RLTGLFSE

-148 KEKDILNRPIRQTV
+148 KEKDILGRPIGQTI

-198 LAAIFLLRRFKQP
+198 VAAIFLLRRFKQP
-211 YVWFANVTKATTQL
+211 YLWFAKITKSTTQL

-233 IFALVTVAQT
+233 IFALVTVAER

-282 IFFIMTGVR
+282 IFFIMTGV
-291 LNLRSLFTQPQ
+291 
-302 ALMLIPVF
+302 
-310 IMTGVGLNL
+310 GLNL
-319 RSLFGKPSSL
+319 RSLFAHPSSL
-329 MLLPVLVIFLLIAKL
+329 MLLPVLVIFLFIAKV
-344 PVVLTYMRY
+344 PVLLTYVRY
-353 FQKRNAFAGGFLTAT
+353 FQKKNAFAGGFLTAT

-411 NFVLLPEDKIKKT
+411 NFVLLPEDKIKEK
-424 VSIVGANAMTVPVA
+424 VAIVGANAVTVPVA
-438 HDLHDN
+438 HDLHAN

-451 TGDQDR
+451 TDKKNQ
-457 YETYD
+457 YKTYD

-468 TFLSDLNQKT
+468 TFLPNLDEET
-478 LEKDGVFDCD
+478 LEKDGVFDGD
-488 IFVASTHIDEVNIK
+488 IVVAANRTDEDNIK
-502 LARMAQEVGVERVI
+502 IARMAKEKGINRVI
-516 ARLGQVNSD
+516 ARLSEVDSKTLTEFNEKGIEVFNS
-525 TVDEF
+525 
-530 RQKNIEIFNFTNVR
+530 TNVH
-544 AALMRALIE
+544 AALMRAMIE
-553 TPTVYKIITDTKNVL
+553 SPTVYRIMTDTKNIL
-568 YSVKVENTHYTG
+568 YSVKVKNTHYTG
-580 KPLADLDFIDKITVS
+580 RQLMDLEFIDQITVS
-595 RIRRGD
+595 RIKRGD
-601 EWLIPHGWTVIE
+601 EWLIPRGATVIE
-613 PGDILVFSGEF
+613 QGDILVFSGEF
-624 KVADHV
+624 KVADRV
-630 RDLLSHE
+630 RDLLSKE

>member
-1 MAQLSL
+1 MKEKGKIMAQLSL

-33 AEIIVGIIMGSS
+33 AEIIVGIIIGSS

-148 KEKDILNRPIRQTV
+148 KEKDILNRPIGQTV

-211 YVWFANVTKATTQL
+211 YVWFAKITKATTQL

-282 IFFIMTGVR
+282 IFFIMTGV
-291 LNLRSLFTQPQ
+291 
-302 ALMLIPVF
+302 
-310 IMTGVGLNL
+310 GLNL

-353 FQKRNAFAGGFLTAT
+353 FQKRNAFTGGFLTAT

-630 RDLLSHE
+630 RGLLSHE

>member
-21 ARFQISTVPTAV
+21 ARFQISNVPTAV
-33 AEIIVGIIMGSS
+33 AEIIVGIVMGSS
-45 GFNLIIST
+45 GFNLITST

-64 TLLMFLSGMEI
+64 ILLMFLSGMEI
-75 DFDILQRKDSS
+75 DFDLLQRKNNPKG
-86 KSKSHAGK
+86 KSQAGK
-94 TVNPIK
+94 TVDPLKTAI
-100 IAVTAFG
+100 TAFI
-107 GIMVMAVV
+107 GIVVMAFV
-115 LAFAL
+115 LAYIL
-120 RAMGLFSE
+120 RLTGLFSE

-148 KEKDILNRPIRQTV
+148 KEKDILGRPIGQTI

-177 TIYASINGG
+177 TIYASVNGG

-198 LAAIFLLRRFKQP
+198 AAAIFLLRRFKQP
-211 YVWFANVTKATTQL
+211 YLWFAKITKATTQL

-233 IFALVTVAQT
+233 IFALVTVAER

-250 GAFLAGMVMKL
+250 GAFLAGVVMKL

-282 IFFIMTGVR
+282 IFFIMTGV
-291 LNLRSLFTQPQ
+291 
-302 ALMLIPVF
+302 
-310 IMTGVGLNL
+310 GLNL
-319 RSLFGKPSSL
+319 RSLFAHPSSL
-329 MLLPVLVIFLLIAKL
+329 MLLPVLVIFLFIAKA

-353 FQKRNAFAGGFLTAT
+353 FQKKNAFAGGFLTAT

-411 NFVLLPEDKIKKT
+411 NFVLLPEDKIKEK
-424 VSIVGANAMTVPVA
+424 VAIVGANAVTVPVA
-438 HDLHDN
+438 HDLHAN

-451 TGDQDR
+451 TDKKNQ
-457 YETYD
+457 YKTYD

-468 TFLSDLNQKT
+468 TFLPNLDEET
-478 LEKDGVFDCD
+478 LEKDGVFDGD
-488 IFVASTHIDEVNIK
+488 IVVAANRADEDNIK
-502 LARMAQEVGVERVI
+502 IARMAKEKGVNRVI
-516 ARLGQVNSD
+516 ARLSEVDSKTLTEFNEKGIEVFNS
-525 TVDEF
+525 
-530 RQKNIEIFNFTNVR
+530 TNVH
-544 AALMRALIE
+544 AALMRAMIE
-553 TPTVYKIITDTKNVL
+553 SPTVYRIMTDTKNIL
-568 YSVKVENTHYTG
+568 YSVKVKNTHYTG
-580 KPLADLDFIDKITVS
+580 RQLMDLEFIDQITVS
-595 RIRRGD
+595 RIKRGD
-601 EWLIPHGWTVIE
+601 EWLIPRGATVIE

-624 KVADHV
+624 KVADRV
-630 RDLLSHE
+630 RDLLSKE

>member
-21 ARFQISTVPTAV
+21 ARFQISNVPTAV

-45 GFNLIIST
+45 GFNLITST

-64 TLLMFLSGMEI
+64 ILLMFLSGMEI
-75 DFDILQRKDSS
+75 DFDLLQRKNNPKG
-86 KSKSHAGK
+86 KSQAGK
-94 TVNPIK
+94 TVDPLKTAI
-100 IAVTAFG
+100 TAFI
-107 GIMVMAVV
+107 GIVIMAFV
-115 LAFAL
+115 LAYVL
-120 RAMGLFSE
+120 RLTGLFSE

-148 KEKDILNRPIRQTV
+148 KEKDILGRPIGQTI

-198 LAAIFLLRRFKQP
+198 VAAIFLLRRFKQP
-211 YVWFANVTKATTQL
+211 YLWFAKITKSTTQL

-233 IFALVTVAQT
+233 IFALVTVAET

-250 GAFLAGMVMKL
+250 GAFLAGVVMKL

-282 IFFIMTGVR
+282 IFFIMTGV
-291 LNLRSLFTQPQ
+291 
-302 ALMLIPVF
+302 
-310 IMTGVGLNL
+310 GLNL
-319 RSLFGKPSSL
+319 RSLFAHPSSL
-329 MLLPVLVIFLLIAKL
+329 MLLPVLVIFLFIAKV
-344 PVVLTYMRY
+344 PVLLTYVRY
-353 FQKRNAFAGGFLTAT
+353 FQKKNAFAGGFLTAT

-395 LAAVIV
+395 LAAIIV

-411 NFVLLPEDKIKKT
+411 NFVLLPEDKIKEK
-424 VSIVGANAMTVPVA
+424 VAIVGANAVTVPVA
-438 HDLHDN
+438 HDLHAN

-451 TGDQDR
+451 TDKKNQ
-457 YETYD
+457 YKTYD

-468 TFLSDLNQKT
+468 TFLPNLDEET
-478 LEKDGVFDCD
+478 LEKDGVFDGD
-488 IFVASTHIDEVNIK
+488 IVVAANRADEDNIK
-502 LARMAQEVGVERVI
+502 IARMAKEKGVNRVI
-516 ARLGQVNSD
+516 ARLSEVDSKTLTEFNEKGIEVFNS
-525 TVDEF
+525 
-530 RQKNIEIFNFTNVR
+530 TNVH
-544 AALMRALIE
+544 AALMRAMIE
-553 TPTVYKIITDTKNVL
+553 SPTVYRIMTDTKNIL
-568 YSVKVENTHYTG
+568 YSVKVKNTHYTG
-580 KPLADLDFIDKITVS
+580 RQLMDLEFIDQITVS
-595 RIRRGD
+595 RIKRGD
-601 EWLIPHGWTVIE
+601 EWLIPRGATVIE

-624 KVADHV
+624 KVADRV
-630 RDLLSHE
+630 RDLLSKE

>member
-21 ARFQISTVPTAV
+21 ARFQISNVPTAV
-33 AEIIVGIIMGSS
+33 AEIIVGIVMGSS
-45 GFNLIIST
+45 GFNLITSM

-64 TLLMFLSGMEI
+64 ILLMFLSGMEI
-75 DFDILQRKDSS
+75 DFDLLQRKNNPKG
-86 KSKSHAGK
+86 KSQAGK
-94 TVNPIK
+94 TVDPLKTAI
-100 IAVTAFG
+100 TAFI
-107 GIMVMAVV
+107 GIVVMAFV
-115 LAFAL
+115 LAYIL
-120 RAMGLFSE
+120 RLTGLFSE

-148 KEKDILNRPIRQTV
+148 KEKNILGRPIGQTI

-177 TIYASINGG
+177 MIYASVNGG

-198 LAAIFLLRRFKQP
+198 AAAIFLLRRFKQP
-211 YVWFANVTKATTQL
+211 YLWFAKITKATTQL

-233 IFALVTVAQT
+233 IFALVTVAER

-282 IFFIMTGVR
+282 IFFIMTGV
-291 LNLRSLFTQPQ
+291 
-302 ALMLIPVF
+302 
-310 IMTGVGLNL
+310 GLNL
-319 RSLFGKPSSL
+319 RSLFAHPSSL
-329 MLLPVLVIFLLIAKL
+329 MLLPVLVIFLFIAKA

-353 FQKRNAFAGGFLTAT
+353 FQKKNAFAGGFLTAT

-411 NFVLLPEDKIKKT
+411 NFVLLPEDKIKEK
-424 VSIVGANAMTVPVA
+424 VAIVGANAVTVPVA
-438 HDLHDN
+438 HDLHAN

-451 TGDQDR
+451 TDKKNQ
-457 YETYD
+457 YKTYD

-468 TFLSDLNQKT
+468 TFLPNLDEET
-478 LEKDGVFDCD
+478 LEKGGVFDGD
-488 IFVASTHIDEVNIK
+488 IVVAANRADEDNIK
-502 LARMAQEVGVERVI
+502 IARMAKEKGVNRVI
-516 ARLGQVNSD
+516 ARLSEVDSKTLTEFNEKEIEVFNS
-525 TVDEF
+525 
-530 RQKNIEIFNFTNVR
+530 TNVH
-544 AALMRALIE
+544 AALMRAMIE
-553 TPTVYKIITDTKNVL
+553 SPTVYRIMTDTKNIL
-568 YSVKVENTHYTG
+568 YSVKVKNTHYTG
-580 KPLADLDFIDKITVS
+580 RQLMDLEFIDQITVS
-595 RIRRGD
+595 RIKRGD
-601 EWLIPHGWTVIE
+601 EWLIPRGATEIE
-613 PGDILVFSGEF
+613 PEDILVFSGEF
-624 KVADHV
+624 KVADRV
-630 RDLLSHE
+630 RDLLSKE

>member
-21 ARFQISTVPTAV
+21 ARFQISNVPTAV
-33 AEIIVGIIMGSS
+33 AEIIVGIVMGSS
-45 GFNLIIST
+45 GFNLITST

-64 TLLMFLSGMEI
+64 ILLMFLSGMEI
-75 DFDILQRKDSS
+75 DFDLLQRKNNPKG
-86 KSKSHAGK
+86 KSQAGK
-94 TVNPIK
+94 TVDPLKTAI
-100 IAVTAFG
+100 TAFI
-107 GIMVMAVV
+107 GIVVMAFV
-115 LAFAL
+115 LAYIL
-120 RAMGLFSE
+120 WLTGLFSE

-148 KEKDILNRPIRQTV
+148 KEKDILGRPIGQTI

-177 TIYASINGG
+177 TIYASVNGG

-198 LAAIFLLRRFKQP
+198 AAAIFLLRRFKQP
-211 YVWFANVTKATTQL
+211 YLWFAKITKATTQL

-233 IFALVTVAQT
+233 IFALVTVAER

-282 IFFIMTGVR
+282 IFFIMTGV
-291 LNLRSLFTQPQ
+291 
-302 ALMLIPVF
+302 
-310 IMTGVGLNL
+310 GLNL
-319 RSLFGKPSSL
+319 RSLFAHPSSL
-329 MLLPVLVIFLLIAKL
+329 MLLPVLVIFLFIAKA

-353 FQKRNAFAGGFLTAT
+353 FQKKNAFAGGFLTAT

-411 NFVLLPEDKIKKT
+411 NFVLLPEDKIKEK
-424 VSIVGANAMTVPVA
+424 VAIVGANAVTVPVA
-438 HDLHDN
+438 HDLHAN

-451 TGDQDR
+451 TDKKNQ
-457 YETYD
+457 YKTYD

-468 TFLSDLNQKT
+468 TFLPNLDEET
-478 LEKDGVFDCD
+478 LEKGGVFDGD
-488 IFVASTHIDEVNIK
+488 IVVAANRADEDNIK
-502 LARMAQEVGVERVI
+502 IARMAKEKGVNRVI
-516 ARLGQVNSD
+516 ARLSEVDSKTLTEFNEKGIEVFNS
-525 TVDEF
+525 
-530 RQKNIEIFNFTNVR
+530 TNVH
-544 AALMRALIE
+544 AALMRAMIE
-553 TPTVYKIITDTKNVL
+553 SPTVYRIMTDTKNIL
-568 YSVKVENTHYTG
+568 YSVKVKNTHYTG
-580 KPLADLDFIDKITVS
+580 RQLMDLEFIDQITVS
-595 RIRRGD
+595 RIKRGD
-601 EWLIPHGWTVIE
+601 EWLIPRGATEIE

-624 KVADHV
+624 KVADRV
-630 RDLLSHE
+630 RDLLSKE

>member
-21 ARFQISTVPTAV
+21 ARFQISNVPTAV
-33 AEIIVGIIMGSS
+33 AEIIVGIVMGSS
-45 GFNLIIST
+45 GFNLITST

-64 TLLMFLSGMEI
+64 ILLMFLSGMEI
-75 DFDILQRKDSS
+75 DFDLLQRKNNPKG
-86 KSKSHAGK
+86 KSQAGK
-94 TVNPIK
+94 TVDPLRTAI
-100 IAVTAFG
+100 TAFI
-107 GIMVMAVV
+107 GIVVMAFV
-115 LAFAL
+115 LAYIL
-120 RAMGLFSE
+120 RLTGLFSE

-148 KEKDILNRPIRQTV
+148 KEKDILGRPIGQTI

-177 TIYASINGG
+177 TIYASVNGG

-198 LAAIFLLRRFKQP
+198 AAAIFLLRRFKQP
-211 YVWFANVTKATTQL
+211 YLWFAKITKATTQL

-233 IFALVTVAQT
+233 IFALVTVAER

-250 GAFLAGMVMKL
+250 GAFLAGVVMKL

-282 IFFIMTGVR
+282 IFFIMTGV
-291 LNLRSLFTQPQ
+291 
-302 ALMLIPVF
+302 
-310 IMTGVGLNL
+310 GLNL
-319 RSLFGKPSSL
+319 RSLFAHPSSL
-329 MLLPVLVIFLLIAKL
+329 MLLPVLVIFLFIAKA

-353 FQKRNAFAGGFLTAT
+353 FQKKNAFAGGFLTAT

-411 NFVLLPEDKIKKT
+411 NFVLLPEDKIKEK
-424 VSIVGANAMTVPVA
+424 VAIVGANAVTVPVA
-438 HDLHDN
+438 HDLHAN

-451 TGDQDR
+451 TDKKNQ
-457 YETYD
+457 YKTYD

-468 TFLSDLNQKT
+468 TFLPNLDEET
-478 LEKDGVFDCD
+478 LEKDGVFDGD
-488 IFVASTHIDEVNIK
+488 IVVAANRADEDNIK
-502 LARMAQEVGVERVI
+502 IARMAKENGVNRVI
-516 ARLGQVNSD
+516 ARLSEVDSKTLTEFNEKGIEVFNS
-525 TVDEF
+525 
-530 RQKNIEIFNFTNVR
+530 TNVH
-544 AALMRALIE
+544 AALMRAMIE
-553 TPTVYKIITDTKNVL
+553 SPTVYRIMTDTKNIL
-568 YSVKVENTHYTG
+568 YSVKVKNTHYTG
-580 KPLADLDFIDKITVS
+580 RQLMDLEFIDQITVS
-595 RIRRGD
+595 RIKRGD
-601 EWLIPHGWTVIE
+601 EWLIPRGATVIE

-624 KVADHV
+624 KVADRV
-630 RDLLSHE
+630 RDLLSKE

>member
-21 ARFQISTVPTAV
+21 ARFQISNVPTAV
-33 AEIIVGIIMGSS
+33 AEIIVGIVMGSS
-45 GFNLIIST
+45 GFNLITST

-64 TLLMFLSGMEI
+64 ILLMFLSGMEI
-75 DFDILQRKDSS
+75 DFDLLQRKNNPKG
-86 KSKSHAGK
+86 KSQAGK
-94 TVNPIK
+94 TVDPLKTAI
-100 IAVTAFG
+100 TAFI
-107 GIMVMAVV
+107 GIVVMVFV
-115 LAFAL
+115 LAYIL
-120 RAMGLFSE
+120 RLTGLFSE

-148 KEKDILNRPIRQTV
+148 KEKNILGRPIGQTI

-177 TIYASINGG
+177 TIYASVNGG

-198 LAAIFLLRRFKQP
+198 AAAIFLLRRFKQP
-211 YVWFANVTKATTQL
+211 YLWFAKITKATTQL

-233 IFALVTVAQT
+233 IFALVTVAER

-282 IFFIMTGVR
+282 IFFIMTGV
-291 LNLRSLFTQPQ
+291 
-302 ALMLIPVF
+302 
-310 IMTGVGLNL
+310 GLNL
-319 RSLFGKPSSL
+319 RSLFAHPSSL
-329 MLLPVLVIFLLIAKL
+329 MLLPVWVIFLFIAKA

-353 FQKRNAFAGGFLTAT
+353 FQKKNAFAGGFLTAT

-411 NFVLLPEDKIKKT
+411 NFVLLPEDKIKEK
-424 VSIVGANAMTVPVA
+424 VAIVGANAVTVPVA
-438 HDLHDN
+438 HDLHAN

-451 TGDQDR
+451 TDKKNQ
-457 YETYD
+457 YKTYD

-468 TFLSDLNQKT
+468 TFLPNLDEET
-478 LEKDGVFDCD
+478 LEKGGVFDGD
-488 IFVASTHIDEVNIK
+488 IVVAANRADEDNIK
-502 LARMAQEVGVERVI
+502 IARMAKEKGVNRVI
-516 ARLGQVNSD
+516 ARLSEVDSKTLTEFNEKGIEVFNS
-525 TVDEF
+525 
-530 RQKNIEIFNFTNVR
+530 TNVH
-544 AALMRALIE
+544 AALMRAMIE
-553 TPTVYKIITDTKNVL
+553 SPTVYRIMTNTKNIL
-568 YSVKVENTHYTG
+568 YSVKVKNTHYTG
-580 KPLADLDFIDKITVS
+580 RQLMDLEFIDQITVS
-595 RIRRGD
+595 RIKRGD
-601 EWLIPHGWTVIE
+601 EWLIPRGATEIE
-613 PGDILVFSGEF
+613 PEDILVFSGEF
-624 KVADHV
+624 KVADRV
-630 RDLLSHE
+630 RDLLSKE

>member
-21 ARFQISTVPTAV
+21 ARFQISNVPTAV
-33 AEIIVGIIMGSS
+33 AEIIVGIVMGSS
-45 GFNLIIST
+45 GFNLITST

-64 TLLMFLSGMEI
+64 ILLMFLSGMEI
-75 DFDILQRKDSS
+75 DFDLLQRKNNPKG
-86 KSKSHAGK
+86 KSQAGK
-94 TVNPIK
+94 TVDPLKTAI
-100 IAVTAFG
+100 TAFI
-107 GIMVMAVV
+107 GIVVMAFV
-115 LAFAL
+115 LAYIL
-120 RAMGLFSE
+120 RLTGLFSE

-148 KEKDILNRPIRQTV
+148 KEKDILGRPIGQTI

-177 TIYASINGG
+177 TIYASVNGG

-198 LAAIFLLRRFKQP
+198 AAAIFLLRRFKQP
-211 YVWFANVTKATTQL
+211 YLWFAKITKATTQL

-233 IFALVTVAQT
+233 IFALVTVAER

-282 IFFIMTGVR
+282 IFFIMTGV
-291 LNLRSLFTQPQ
+291 
-302 ALMLIPVF
+302 
-310 IMTGVGLNL
+310 GLNL
-319 RSLFGKPSSL
+319 RSLFAHPSSL
-329 MLLPVLVIFLLIAKL
+329 MLLPVLVIFLFIAKA

-353 FQKRNAFAGGFLTAT
+353 FQKKNAFAGGFLTAT

-411 NFVLLPEDKIKKT
+411 NFVLLPEDKIKEK
-424 VSIVGANAMTVPVA
+424 VAIVGANAVTVPVA
-438 HDLHDN
+438 HDLHAN

-451 TGDQDR
+451 TDKKNQ
-457 YETYD
+457 YKTYD

-468 TFLSDLNQKT
+468 TFLPNLDEET
-478 LEKDGVFDCD
+478 LEKGGVFDGD
-488 IFVASTHIDEVNIK
+488 IVVAANRADEDNIK
-502 LARMAQEVGVERVI
+502 IARMAKEKGVNRVI
-516 ARLGQVNSD
+516 ARLSEVDSKTLTEFNEKEIEVFNS
-525 TVDEF
+525 
-530 RQKNIEIFNFTNVR
+530 TNVHV
-544 AALMRALIE
+544 ALMRAMIE
-553 TPTVYKIITDTKNVL
+553 SPTVYRIMTDTKNIL
-568 YSVKVENTHYTG
+568 YSVKVKNTHYTG
-580 KPLADLDFIDKITVS
+580 RQLMDLEFIDQITVS
-595 RIRRGD
+595 RIKRGD
-601 EWLIPHGWTVIE
+601 EWLIPRGATEIE
-613 PGDILVFSGEF
+613 PEDILVFSGEF
-624 KVADHV
+624 KVADRV
-630 RDLLSHE
+630 RDLLSKE

>member
-21 ARFQISTVPTAV
+21 ARFQISNVPTAV

-45 GFNLIIST
+45 GFNLITST

-64 TLLMFLSGMEI
+64 ILLMFLSGMEI
-75 DFDILQRKDSS
+75 DFDLLQRKNNPKG
-86 KSKSHAGK
+86 KSQAGK
-94 TVNPIK
+94 TVDPLKTAI
-100 IAVTAFG
+100 TAFI
-107 GIMVMAVV
+107 GIVIMAFV
-115 LAFAL
+115 LAYVL
-120 RAMGLFSE
+120 RLTGLFSE

-148 KEKDILNRPIRQTV
+148 KEKDILGRPIGQTI

-198 LAAIFLLRRFKQP
+198 VAAIFLLRRFKQP
-211 YVWFANVTKATTQL
+211 YLWFAKITKSTTQL

-233 IFALVTVAQT
+233 IFALVTVAER

-250 GAFLAGMVMKL
+250 GAFLAGVVMKL

-282 IFFIMTGVR
+282 IFFIMTGV
-291 LNLRSLFTQPQ
+291 
-302 ALMLIPVF
+302 
-310 IMTGVGLNL
+310 GLNL
-319 RSLFGKPSSL
+319 RSLFAHPSSL
-329 MLLPVLVIFLLIAKL
+329 MLLPVLVIFLFIAKV
-344 PVVLTYMRY
+344 PVLLTYVRY
-353 FQKRNAFAGGFLTAT
+353 FQKKNAFAGGFLTAT

-411 NFVLLPEDKIKKT
+411 NFVLLPEDKIKEK
-424 VSIVGANAMTVPVA
+424 VAIVGANAVTVPVA
-438 HDLHDN
+438 HDLHAN

-451 TGDQDR
+451 TDKKNQ
-457 YETYD
+457 YKTYD

-468 TFLSDLNQKT
+468 TFLPNLDEET
-478 LEKDGVFDCD
+478 LEKDGVFDGD
-488 IFVASTHIDEVNIK
+488 IVVAANRADEDNIK
-502 LARMAQEVGVERVI
+502 IARMAKEKGINRVI
-516 ARLGQVNSD
+516 ARLSEVDSKTLTEFNEKGIEVFNS
-525 TVDEF
+525 
-530 RQKNIEIFNFTNVR
+530 TNVH
-544 AALMRALIE
+544 AALMRAMIE
-553 TPTVYKIITDTKNVL
+553 SPTVYRIMTDTKNIL
-568 YSVKVENTHYTG
+568 YSVKVKNTHYTG
-580 KPLADLDFIDKITVS
+580 RQLMDLEFIDQITVS
-595 RIRRGD
+595 RIKRGD
-601 EWLIPHGWTVIE
+601 EWLIPRGATVIE
-613 PGDILVFSGEF
+613 QGDILVFSGEF
-624 KVADHV
+624 KVADRV
-630 RDLLSHE
+630 RDLLSKE